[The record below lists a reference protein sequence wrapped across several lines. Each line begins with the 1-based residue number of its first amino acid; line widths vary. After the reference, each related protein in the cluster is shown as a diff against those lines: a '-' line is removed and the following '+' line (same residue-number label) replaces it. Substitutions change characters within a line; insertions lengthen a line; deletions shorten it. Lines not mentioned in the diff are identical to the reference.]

1 MLPVLDFHSIGSEPS
16 QLLQTD
22 LTFERKCC
30 SDYCFRLVLFIFRIM
45 FARVF
50 LRNKH
55 NKVKAF
61 FGCIIFLFTI
71 TKPNLLSKNDILK
84 SASEIFTYELI
95 DACNLLHTSH
105 IDNAFVFFALSKR
118 KYRNKDSFF
127 NLLLLLPGDI
137 SLNPGLLILIK
148 LQIIMSGTLLKLGD
162 FVLSTLT

>member
-1 MLPVLDFHSIGSEPS
+1 MLPVFDFHSIGLEPS

-22 LTFERKCC
+22 LTPERKCC
-30 SDYCFRLVLFIFRIM
+30 NDYCFRLALFIFPII

-55 NKVKAF
+55 KRVKAF

-71 TKPNLLSKNDILK
+71 TKPNLLTKNDLLK

-105 IDNAFVFFALSKR
+105 IDNAFVFFAVSKR
-118 KYRNKDSFF
+118 RYRNKDSFF

-148 LQIIMSGTLLKLGD
+148 LQIIMSGTLLKLED
-162 FVLSTLT
+162 FILPTLT

>member
-1 MLPVLDFHSIGSEPS
+1 MLPVFDFHSIGLEPS

-22 LTFERKCC
+22 LTFKRKCC
-30 SDYCFRLVLFIFRIM
+30 SDYSFRLVHFIFPIM

-50 LRNKH
+50 LRSKH
-55 NKVKAF
+55 KRVKAF

-71 TKPNLLSKNDILK
+71 TKPNLLTKNDLLK

-105 IDNAFVFFALSKR
+105 IDNAFVFFAVSKR
-118 KYRNKDSFF
+118 RYRNKDSFF

-148 LQIIMSGTLLKLGD
+148 LQIIMSGTLLKLED
-162 FVLSTLT
+162 FILPTLT